1 MDKSLEPLALSLH
14 EACAIA
20 RAGRTSIYE
29 AIRNG
34 ELVAHKRGRKTL
46 IFPEDLKT
54 WVKHLPLVHSKP
66 AQDCPTQR
74 DRSIERG
81 KGLQ

>member
-1 MDKSLEPLALSLH
+1 MDNSLEPLALSIH

-20 RAGRTSIYE
+20 RAGRTSIYQ

-34 ELVAHKRGRKTL
+34 ELVAYKRGRKTL
-46 IFPEDLKT
+46 IFPEDLKS
-54 WVKHLPLVHSKP
+54 WVKHHPLLHPKP
-66 AQDCPTQR
+66 AQGCPTPR
-74 DRSIERG
+74 DRLIERG

>member
-1 MDKSLEPLALSLH
+1 MDKSLEPLALSIR
-14 EACAIA
+14 EACVIA

-46 IFPEDLKT
+46 IFSEDLKM
-54 WVKHLPLVHSKP
+54 WIKHLPLLHPKP
-66 AQDCPTQR
+66 AQGCPTQH
-74 DRSIERG
+74 DRLIERG